1 MYVGIGDRLER
12 LILLDSTGKRRYGH
26 PALNGVL
33 PQPWLPLKKGQ
44 SIVNHGRT
52 NGTKPGMEQA
62 VVLTLRK
69 RKGMMHGNRPSTYPN
84 MNSPLRNGKAPQGY
98 GPPDEAQEGGDSGP
112 SEPHTNNR
120 LSYDQASGVIMLP
133 EDSDWLGEESDSDAD
148 YVSSAE
154 NQEGSNTVSALPLV
168 RTPTKRY
175 ATYYHHPERRRQ
187 SIPGAFPR

>member
-1 MYVGIGDRLER
+1 MIDRF
-12 LILLDSTGKRRYGH
+12 DSTGKRRYGH

-52 NGTKPGMEQA
+52 NGTPDTEQA
-62 VVLTLRK
+62 VVLTLRQ
-69 RKGMMHGNRPSTYPN
+69 RKKSMRSGNRHSTLSG
-84 MNSPLRNGKAPQGY
+84 MNSPLRSPQRPLDEDQENGDHGLVESQ
-98 GPPDEAQEGGDSGP
+98 
-112 SEPHTNNR
+112 TNNR
-120 LSYDQASGVIMLP
+120 LSYDPASGVIVLP
-133 EDSDWLGEESDSDAD
+133 EDSDWLGEESDSDAE
-148 YVSSAE
+148 YISSVE
-154 NQEGSNTVSALPLV
+154 NQENSNVVSDLP

>member
-1 MYVGIGDRLER
+1 MIDHV
-12 LILLDSTGKRRYGH
+12 DSTGKRRYGH

-52 NGTKPGMEQA
+52 NGTKPDTEQA

-69 RKGMMHGNRPSTYPN
+69 RKSMLQGNRPSTFPS
-84 MNSPLRNGKAPQGY
+84 MSSPLRNGRTPQRR
-98 GPPDEAQEGGDSGP
+98 GPLDEDQENVEFRPAES
-112 SEPHTNNR
+112 HTSNR
-120 LSYDQASGVIMLP
+120 LSYDPASGVIMLP
-133 EDSDWLGEESDSDAD
+133 EDHWLGEESDSDAE
-148 YVSSAE
+148 YMSSVE
-154 NQEGSNTVSALPLV
+154 NQENSNTVSVLPHT
-168 RTPTKRY
+168 RTPTKRH

>member
-1 MYVGIGDRLER
+1 MRSRRDFSSTINFA
-12 LILLDSTGKRRYGH
+12 DSTGKRRYGH

-52 NGTKPGMEQA
+52 NGTKPDTEQA

-69 RKGMMHGNRPSTYPN
+69 RKSMLQGHRPSTFPS
-84 MNSPLRNGKAPQGY
+84 MGSPLRNGRTPQRHGL
-98 GPPDEAQEGGDSGP
+98 PDEDQENGESRPAGS
-112 SEPHTNNR
+112 HANNR
-120 LSYDQASGVIMLP
+120 LSYDPASGVIILP
-133 EDSDWLGEESDSDAD
+133 ENPDWLGEESDSDAE
-148 YVSSAE
+148 YMSSVE
-154 NQEGSNTVSALPLV
+154 NQENPNTVSALPHT
-168 RTPTKRY
+168 RTPTKRH